1 MTQAASAITGV
12 RDLTLGDLVDRAAAR
27 WGRREA
33 LVFEDRRWTFHA
45 FRDDVDR
52 AARGLLAL
60 GVGAGEHVAVWLP
73 NAPAWLHVF
82 YALAKIGAVAVPI
95 NTRFRTV
102 DLEYVLR
109 QSDATMLMS
118 VDRAGPIDHVALVRE
133 VLLEIDVAAPLRSAR
148 FPALRRVVVVGDDVP
163 AGAVS
168 WSAVLARGESTEAV
182 ELAQRQRGVDALHP
196 ALMLYT
202 SGTTGTPKGALHS
215 HAMVRTVTDGA
226 SRLGLTPRD
235 TLLHFL
241 PLFHSF
247 GLYLGGI
254 LFLAAGARLVLMER
268 FDAGATLA
276 LLARER
282 ATFVT
287 GFDTHFHDLLGHPA
301 FPATDHTS
309 LRLTF
314 IPAGS
319 AGSEPVARRVNRTL
333 CRSVSGYGSTEAGTG
348 ISFSF
353 LDATEDERCLGSG
366 HPLPGYEFRV
376 VDASTG
382 APVAPGTPGE
392 LTIRGHGVMLGYH
405 GKPAE
410 TAQAFDADGFF
421 HTGDVATLDEAGF
434 LRYLGRYKDML
445 KVGGENVDPL
455 EVETFLAGH
464 PDVAEVRVVGLPD
477 ARLGE
482 VVVACVIPRGGAT
495 VTAENLRAFCQGKI
509 ASFKIPRDVVLVT
522 DFPMTTTGKV
532 QRAALRERV
541 LRRSP

>member
-1 MTQAASAITGV
+1 MKSGDTVAASPRA
-12 RDLTLGDLVDRAAAR
+12 LTLGDLVDRAATR
-27 WGRREA
+27 WGDREG
-33 LVFEDRRWTFHA
+33 LVFEDRRWTFRA

-60 GVGAGEHVAVWLP
+60 GVQPGEHVAMWLP
-73 NAPAWLHVF
+73 NAPEWLHVF
-82 YALAKIGAVAVPI
+82 YALARIGAVAVPL

-109 QSDATMLMS
+109 QSDTATLIT
-118 VDRAGPIDHVALVRE
+118 VDRAGPIDHLALVRE
-133 VLLEIDVAAPLRSAR
+133 LVPEIDRGAPIASER

-163 AGAVS
+163 AATVPWTAVVAPGA
-168 WSAVLARGESTEAV
+168 SASATL
-182 ELAQRQRGVDALHP
+182 QHDVDARRP

-202 SGTTGTPKGALHS
+202 SGTTGTPKGALHD

-254 LFLAAGARLVLMER
+254 LFLVAGARLVLMER
-268 FDAGATLA
+268 FEADAVLS

-282 ATFVT
+282 ATFMT
-287 GFDTHFHDLLGHPA
+287 GFDTHFHDLLQHPA
-301 FPATDHTS
+301 CPTSAETS

-319 AGSEPVARRVNRTL
+319 AASEPIVRRVNRTL
-333 CRSVSGYGSTEAGTG
+333 CPSVSGYGSTEAGTG

-353 LDATEDERCLGSG
+353 LDATEDERCLASG
-366 HPLPGYEFRV
+366 YALPGYEFRV
-376 VDASTG
+376 VDPSTG
-382 APVAPGTPGE
+382 VAVPPGTPGE
-392 LTIRGHGVMLGYH
+392 LTVRGHGVMLGYH

-410 TAQAFDADGFF
+410 TAQAFDAEGFF
-421 HTGDVATLDEAGF
+421 HTGDVATLDAAGF
-434 LRYLGRYKDML
+434 LHYRGRYKDML

-464 PDVAEVRVVGLPD
+464 PGIAEVRVVGVPD
-477 ARLGE
+477 RRLGE
-482 VVVACVIPRGGAT
+482 VVLACVIPRAGTT
-495 VTAENLRAFCQGKI
+495 VTTDDLRAYCHGRI
-509 ASFKIPRDVVLVT
+509 ASFKIPREVVLVAE
-522 DFPMTTTGKV
+522 FPMTTTGKV

-541 LRRSP
+541 LRRPT

>member
-1 MTQAASAITGV
+1 MRPAESVAARP

-27 WGRREA
+27 WGEREA
-33 LVFEDRRWTFHA
+33 LVFEDRRWTFRA

-60 GVGAGEHVAVWLP
+60 GVEPGEHVAMWLA
-73 NAPAWLHVF
+73 NAPEWLHVF
-82 YALAKIGAVAVPI
+82 YALARIGAVAVPI

-109 QSDATMLMS
+109 QSDTATLIT
-118 VDRAGPIDHVALVRE
+118 VDRAGPIDHLSLVRE
-133 VLLEIDVAAPLRSAR
+133 LVPEIDRGAPIASER

-163 AGAVS
+163 AGTVS
-168 WSAVLARGESTEAV
+168 WTAVVARGAPIGATD
-182 ELAQRQRGVDALHP
+182 LAAMPHDAGATRP

-202 SGTTGTPKGALHS
+202 SGTTGTPKGALHN

-254 LFLAAGARLVLMER
+254 LFLVAGARLVLMER
-268 FDAGATLA
+268 FEADIALR

-282 ATFVT
+282 ATFMT
-287 GFDTHFHDLLGHPA
+287 GFDTHFHDLLQHPA
-301 FPATDHTS
+301 CPARADTS

-319 AGSEPVARRVNRTL
+319 AGSEPIARRVNRTL
-333 CRSVSGYGSTEAGTG
+333 CPSVSGYGSTEAGTG

-353 LDATEDERCLGSG
+353 LDATEDDRCLASG
-366 HPLPGYEFRV
+366 YPLPGYEFRV
-376 VDASTG
+376 VDPST
-382 APVAPGTPGE
+382 AVVVPPGTPGE
-392 LTIRGHGVMLGYH
+392 LTVRGHGVMLGYH

-410 TAQAFDADGFF
+410 TAQAFDAEGFF

-434 LRYLGRYKDML
+434 LRYVGRYKDML

-464 PDVAEVRVVGLPD
+464 PGIAEVRVVGVPD
-477 ARLGE
+477 RRLGE
-482 VVVACVIPRGGAT
+482 VVLACVIPRAGAT
-495 VTAENLRAFCQGKI
+495 VTADDLRAYCHGRI
-509 ASFKIPRDVVLVT
+509 ASFKIPREVVLVT

-541 LRRSP
+541 LQRST